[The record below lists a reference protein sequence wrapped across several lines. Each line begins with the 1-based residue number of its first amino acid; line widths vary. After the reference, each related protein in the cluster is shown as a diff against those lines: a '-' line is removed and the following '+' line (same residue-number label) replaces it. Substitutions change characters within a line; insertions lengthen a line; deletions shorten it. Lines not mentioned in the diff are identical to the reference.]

1 MTEDTQGPLRQP
13 PTRIRVATPMEAA
26 KVDTRPM
33 RPRHTRTR
41 SSRKSESAVCDEATA
56 AFVRRILCSQ
66 HQLRSSPAVDNV
78 RSTPQPLD
86 EILPPLTS
94 SNEVDLQ
101 LYALIA
107 IIVKDFIQTWYS
119 KITPDHEFT
128 GEVIQI
134 IAHCTRGLEQRI
146 RDVDLE
152 ALFFDEIPDLLDAH
166 VTAYRTAHGGIYTS
180 ALGTNPRELYH
191 AIQPHPALSPVPP
204 ESMTST
210 FPEQTE
216 NESIWRQLLV
226 QGALSML
233 LPPEDLENP
242 PLRVLVS
249 EILSELILGK
259 GVCGSVCEGWFMW
272 ETLTKLLVTA
282 RPETHPGVAAEGVG
296 PATSRLEKFGLL
308 SNEHAA
314 NLTGPSHG
322 STPDVVFHPTNSF
335 TEIDEVFEA
344 DQLGINR
351 LLSHHIHASIL
362 HPARIPSILLVVR
375 TSLFPNNSLG
385 PGRVPPTA
393 HETTE
398 IKRLC
403 AAKIVDSIP
412 EFVRGKLF
420 TTRDDSA
427 PAAVSQ
433 IEEMLDVFGD
443 TYLNKHFVFAL
454 VDLIFLRL
462 FPEMERQSVT
472 SLLNRGMEGE

>member
-259 GVCGSVCEGWFMW
+259 GVCG
-272 ETLTKLLVTA
+272 
-282 RPETHPGVAAEGVG
+282 
-296 PATSRLEKFGLL
+296 
-308 SNEHAA
+308 
-314 NLTGPSHG
+314 
-322 STPDVVFHPTNSF
+322 
-335 TEIDEVFEA
+335 
-344 DQLGINR
+344 